1 MKINKFKSLRS
12 RHLRLGRRGERF
24 AARLLRHKYYDILVR
39 NYNSPRGEID
49 IVARDGK
56 TIVFVEV
63 KTRYYTTKNRPAA
76 GLRLEQIK
84 RISNS
89 GLYYIRSIQHD
100 SPLYRFDLI
109 EIICNQ
115 WDIIEAYHWA
125 DHWTPSEH
133 YSKVLN

>member
-1 MKINKFKSLRS
+1 VKINSFKSLRAK
-12 RHLRLGRRGERF
+12 HLRLGRRGERF
-24 AARLLRHKYYDILVR
+24 AARLLRHQNYEILVR

-56 TIVFVEV
+56 TVVFVEV

-84 RISNS
+84 RISRA
-89 GLYYIRSIQHD
+89 GLYYINSLQHENV
-100 SPLYRFDLI
+100 LYRFDLI
-109 EIICNQ
+109 EIICNR
-115 WDIIEAYHWA
+115 WDIIEAYHWD

-133 YSKVLN
+133 YSKRL